1 MISKHILVK
10 YNITHQRIDE
20 NALKH
25 AAIEM
30 LIALD
35 LINGCTYDLDLVA
48 PAEIDDEHFEQ
59 FHTELRELLKFIK
72 YSKDKEK
79 LDDVIH
85 SDDTFK
91 HISRKTADVIN
102 IVTGSELHYETGKDE
117 VDMCKAI
124 EDMRNDSIAIGE
136 ARGEVKGFLE
146 AMISLV
152 KDGILTVADAAKRAN
167 MTVAE
172 FEEKTGLKA

>member
-1 MISKHILVK
+1 MSSSI
-10 YNITHQRIDE
+10 
-20 NALKH
+20 
-25 AAIEM
+25 
-30 LIALD
+30 
-35 LINGCTYDLDLVA
+35 
-48 PAEIDDEHFEQ
+48 
-59 FHTELRELLKFIK
+59 
-72 YSKDKEK
+72 
-79 LDDVIH
+79 
-85 SDDTFK
+85 
-91 HISRKTADVIN
+91 ADVIN

-136 ARGEVKGFLE
+136 VKGYLE

-167 MTVAE
+167 MTVSE

>member
-1 MISKHILVK
+1 ML
-10 YNITHQRIDE
+10 YTDD
-20 NALKH
+20 
-25 AAIEM
+25 AAI
-30 LIALD
+30 LRFVPD
-35 LINGCTYDLDLVA
+35 YKINLVA

>member
-1 MISKHILVK
+1 MINS
-10 YNITHQRIDE
+10 DE
-20 NALKH
+20 
-25 AAIEM
+25 
-30 LIALD
+30 
-35 LINGCTYDLDLVA
+35 
-48 PAEIDDEHFEQ
+48 
-59 FHTELRELLKFIK
+59 
-72 YSKDKEK
+72 
-79 LDDVIH
+79 
-85 SDDTFK
+85 TFK

-136 ARGEVKGFLE
+136 ERGRQEGILDTL
-146 AMISLV
+146 ISLV
-152 KDGILTVADAAKRAN
+152 RDGILTVVDAAKRAN

>member
-136 ARGEVKGFLE
+136 VKGFLE

>member
-1 MISKHILVK
+1 M
-10 YNITHQRIDE
+10 
-20 NALKH
+20 
-25 AAIEM
+25 
-30 LIALD
+30 
-35 LINGCTYDLDLVA
+35 
-48 PAEIDDEHFEQ
+48 
-59 FHTELRELLKFIK
+59 
-72 YSKDKEK
+72 
-79 LDDVIH
+79 DDVIH

-136 ARGEVKGFLE
+136 KRGRQEGIMDTL
-146 AMISLV
+146 ISLV
-152 KDGILTVADAAKRAN
+152 RDGILTVVDAAKRAN

>member
-1 MISKHILVK
+1 M
-10 YNITHQRIDE
+10 
-20 NALKH
+20 
-25 AAIEM
+25 
-30 LIALD
+30 
-35 LINGCTYDLDLVA
+35 
-48 PAEIDDEHFEQ
+48 
-59 FHTELRELLKFIK
+59 
-72 YSKDKEK
+72 
-79 LDDVIH
+79 IH

-136 ARGEVKGFLE
+136 TKGILSTLL
-146 AMISLV
+146 SLV

>member
-136 ARGEVKGFLE
+136 AKGILSTLL
-146 AMISLV
+146 SLV
-152 KDGILTVADAAKRAN
+152 NDGILTVADAAKRAN

>member
-1 MISKHILVK
+1 M
-10 YNITHQRIDE
+10 Q
-20 NALKH
+20 
-25 AAIEM
+25 
-30 LIALD
+30 
-35 LINGCTYDLDLVA
+35 G
-48 PAEIDDEHFEQ
+48 
-59 FHTELRELLKFIK
+59 
-72 YSKDKEK
+72 
-79 LDDVIH
+79 
-85 SDDTFK
+85 
-91 HISRKTADVIN
+91 KTADVIN

-136 ARGEVKGFLE
+136 TKGILSTLL
-146 AMISLV
+146 SLV

>member
-1 MISKHILVK
+1 MREPYSSGIGLFHIEK
-10 YNITHQRIDE
+10 NI
-20 NALKH
+20 
-25 AAIEM
+25 
-30 LIALD
+30 
-35 LINGCTYDLDLVA
+35 V
-48 PAEIDDEHFEQ
+48 
-59 FHTELRELLKFIK
+59 
-72 YSKDKEK
+72 
-79 LDDVIH
+79 
-85 SDDTFK
+85 
-91 HISRKTADVIN
+91 

-136 ARGEVKGFLE
+136 TKGILSTLL
-146 AMISLV
+146 SLV

>member
-1 MISKHILVK
+1 ML
-10 YNITHQRIDE
+10 YTDD
-20 NALKH
+20 
-25 AAIEM
+25 AAI
-30 LIALD
+30 LRFVPD
-35 LINGCTYDLDLVA
+35 YKINLVA
-48 PAEIDDEHFEQ
+48 PAEIDDEYFEQ
-59 FHTELRELLKFIK
+59 FHTELRDLLKFIK

-79 LDDVIH
+79 LADVIH

-136 ARGEVKGFLE
+136 AKGILSTLL
-146 AMISLV
+146 SLV

-167 MTVAE
+167 MTVSE